1 MEEQLP
7 PNEYYDYYATGKALA
22 LVQVRLDTGYQRG
35 EERLNKLKDDLN
47 KLPKDSKEA
56 AALDKDIKTLEQQ
69 LAGLRQNYERNVPQM
84 VYGDILWG
92 LFNST
97 EFTFN
102 H

>member
-1 MEEQLP
+1 MTKDISAEASVAQ
-7 PNEYYDYYATGKALA
+7 AS
-22 LVQVRLDTGYQRG
+22 LDTGYQRA
-35 EERLNKLKDDLN
+35 EERLGQLRRDLE
-47 KLPKDSKEA
+47 KLPRDGKEA
-56 AALDKDIKTLEQQ
+56 AALEKQIKNFEQQ
-69 LAGLRQNYERNVPQM
+69 QEAARKRHEANVTQL